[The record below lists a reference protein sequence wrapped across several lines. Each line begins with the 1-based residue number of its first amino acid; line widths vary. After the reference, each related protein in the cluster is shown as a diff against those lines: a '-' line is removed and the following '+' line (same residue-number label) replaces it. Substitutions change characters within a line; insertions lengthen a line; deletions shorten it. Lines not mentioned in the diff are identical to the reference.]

1 MNPTRRH
8 STIHTDSWDKRFYLS
23 SIQDFK
29 SPLARPHSQGK
40 RSTRLPLSLNSSVHA
55 RLKGP
60 ARSVNLPPRS
70 KELTEEQMKLLKTE
84 LQEVW
89 DSANLPDFHRTAFTE
104 RIEKMPLAQAVKA
117 IVLEVKSIQQRDAP
131 IVKVISAISTR
142 ESLLSQLQ
150 LFRLDEEDT
159 ARSRQRTVQQYEAT
173 LHKYRQVTIQVV
185 EQIAEW
191 RRRLQNRDLKFIWE
205 GCNYLTKMKQD
216 TAFIK
221 HSDLTKVFPLEQ
233 NTFLNYVKPFN
244 TARSKTSKVNLPLT
258 EVMQSRLKKAEI
270 QLKMEDSLQFSKTG
284 EQMRREVFLDP
295 DVSQIICKPSRL
307 SSRASNERPK
317 PLAPKLTPTVQPV
330 RKMKL
335 DNATILELAGLLV
348 SELIEELVEVEI
360 PKFSRES
367 SLEVVVA
374 ALALYSSTIL
384 DRVIIEALDD
394 LIPEVTLEA
403 WNEEADIEY
412 VGFQLEVI
420 DRVIQHELI
429 SSVNV
434 WVNQELAE
442 TIKEDWITHIY
453 FTDFVQEALDEEHAW
468 NSKII
473 LDIFTA
479 FVNSIMDEEWIEL
492 LAESELEEELLDSKR
507 QDMNPALQREL
518 YYREKPFYIA
528 KIAESMWFDWL
539 NQIIADT
546 WLPRLVE
553 DCVSGEEVEDDR
565 LFAFEFPVLR
575 TSSRNT
581 YRW

>member
-1 MNPTRRH
+1 
-8 STIHTDSWDKRFYLS
+8 
-23 SIQDFK
+23 
-29 SPLARPHSQGK
+29 
-40 RSTRLPLSLNSSVHA
+40 
-55 RLKGP
+55 
-60 ARSVNLPPRS
+60 VNLPPRR

-89 DSANLPDFHRTAFTE
+89 DNANLPDFHRTAFTE
-104 RIEKMPLAQAVKA
+104 RIDKVPCAQAVKA
-117 IVLEVKSIQQRDAP
+117 IVLEVKSIQQQDAP

-150 LFRLDEEDT
+150 LFRLDEEET
-159 ARSRQRTVQQYEAT
+159 ARSRQQTVQQYEAT
-173 LHKYRQVTIQVV
+173 LHKYRQASIQVV

-191 RRRLQNRDLKFIWE
+191 RRRLQNSDLKFIWE
-205 GCNYLTKMKQD
+205 GSNYLTKMKQD
-216 TAFIK
+216 TAFIQ
-221 HSDLTKVFPLEQ
+221 HSDLTKVFPLGQ
-233 NTFLNYVKPFN
+233 DTFLNYVKPFN
-244 TARSKTSKVNLPLT
+244 RARSKSSKVNLPLSA
-258 EVMQSRLKKAEI
+258 VMQSRLKKAEV
-270 QLKMEDSLQFSKTG
+270 QLKMEDSPDLQFPKTG
-284 EQMRREVFLDP
+284 EQLVMRREIFSDP

-307 SSRASNERPK
+307 SSRGSNERPK
-317 PLAPKLTPTVQPV
+317 PLAPKLTPTVQPTPV
-330 RKMKL
+330 RKIKL
-335 DNATILELAGLLV
+335 ENATILEFAGLLV
-348 SELIEELVEVEI
+348 SELVEELVEVEV

-403 WNEEADIEY
+403 WNEETDIEY
-412 VGFQLEVI
+412 IGFQLEVI
-420 DRVIQHELI
+420 DRVIQHELY

-434 WVNQELAE
+434 WVNQEMAE

-453 FTDFVQEALDEEHAW
+453 FTDFVQEAIDEEHAW

-507 QDMNPALQREL
+507 QDMDPALQREL

-553 DCVSGEEVEDDR
+553 NCVSGEEVEDDQ

-575 TSSRNT
+575 TSSR
-581 YRW
+581 RILKM